1 LFVSAGGGNI
11 LEYTPGGSQSTFAS
25 SYGYPQNAYPEGL
38 AFDNAGNLFVADELE
53 GNILEFTPG
62 GQETTFASGLNGP
75 IGLAFNSAGNLFVSV
90 RGGNILEF
98 TPGGAQST
106 FASRYG
112 YPEGLAFDTAGNLF
126 VADELEGDIYEYT
139 PGGLE
144 TTFASGLNG
153 PIGLAFQ
160 DESLTT
166 PEPSA
171 LGLMTVGVILLFV
184 RCRCRGTAAMSQ

>member
-1 LFVSAGGGNI
+1 MSQPGGQWQFGVDERGKECLNLQTMKTKRNRIQIWLLCGTILQTATNAQAQNLFVSAGGGNI

-75 IGLAFNSAGNLFVSV
+75 IGLAF
-90 RGGNILEF
+90 
-98 TPGGAQST
+98 
-106 FASRYG
+106 
-112 YPEGLAFDTAGNLF
+112 
-126 VADELEGDIYEYT
+126 
-139 PGGLE
+139 
-144 TTFASGLNG
+144 
-153 PIGLAFQ
+153 Q